1 MSIEFTSED
10 DRSPPDPGQSLNSSL
25 GIILAIFC
33 IETLIRSILSRL
45 ESVLDLTWW
54 GITDLKS
61 KFSAPNFLFC
71 SIFILVLLSII
82 DPSKLSKMKS
92 SIGYKD
98 MNFRNFDLLKAVK
111 VNLQV
116 SVDL

>member
-1 MSIEFTSED
+1 MDRHTNGQIALFISLVHTEDKNSYPKMSIEFTSED
-10 DRSPPDPGQSLNSSL
+10 DRSQPNPGQSLNSSL
-25 GIILAIFC
+25 GVIQAIFC

-71 SIFILVLLSII
+71 SIF
-82 DPSKLSKMKS
+82 
-92 SIGYKD
+92 
-98 MNFRNFDLLKAVK
+98 
-111 VNLQV
+111 V
-116 SVDL
+116 SP